1 MGGIPLQ
8 PLGNPLCLSAAC
20 LGDFRGSGLRIG
32 PCRITGKK
40 QCLFKQCVM
49 EKCQDG
55 AGTSA
60 VLPQA
65 GCLAWALWSC
75 PSAVP
80 YRRSGFPLPAM
91 SESPRGP
98 RAAEMKLLVYSTR
111 TLSALCMS
119 SPLFYLIF
127 FYCVKNSKEQN
138 EVCTLRLSKFVLFN
152 QPYVLK
158 IFYFF

>member
-1 MGGIPLQ
+1 MGSAGSLER
-8 PLGNPLCLSAAC
+8 NNACLSSVWWRSAFA
-20 LGDFRGSGLRIG
+20 
-32 PCRITGKK
+32 K
-40 QCLFKQCVM
+40 QS
-49 EKCQDG
+49 QDG

-60 VLPQA
+60 LLPQA
-65 GCLAWALWSC
+65 GCLTWALWSC

-80 YRRSGFPLPAM
+80 YRRSGSPLPAV

-127 FYCVKNSKEQN
+127 FYCVKSSKEQN
-138 EVCTLRLSKFVLFN
+138 EVCTLQLSKFVLFN